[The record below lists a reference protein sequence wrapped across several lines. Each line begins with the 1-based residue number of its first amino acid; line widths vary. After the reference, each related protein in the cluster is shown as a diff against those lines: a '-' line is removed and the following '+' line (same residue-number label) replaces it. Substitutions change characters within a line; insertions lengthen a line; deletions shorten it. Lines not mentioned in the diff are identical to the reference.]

1 MLEDTTGVP
10 LPLKGGTW
18 QASTNVEREEQLGRR
33 WCWAACVAMVLK
45 AFENPKGQCTIAKAV
60 CSIPCTPHDGV
71 MPGCDRGYK
80 VADIKALWEDHDVS
94 AQSHSGAVK
103 WDVIEQELKPKK
115 KEDEPS
121 RPVELFLGIGDA
133 NSKDGHLVLI
143 VGAEVTAGG
152 RRTVSIAD
160 PVSTNFGFAP
170 TDFDSLETELR
181 YGKWNET
188 WTNLFWKK
196 GP

>member
-1 MLEDTTGVP
+1 MLENTIGVR
-10 LPLKGGTW
+10 LPLRGGAW
-18 QASTNVEREEQLGRR
+18 QASTKVEREEQLGHR

-45 AFENPKGQCTIAKAV
+45 AFENQKAQCMIAKAV
-60 CSIPCTPHDGV
+60 CPTPCTPFDDV
-71 MPGCDRGYK
+71 KPGCDRGYK
-80 VADIKALWEDHDVS
+80 VAKIEALWKKHDVP
-94 AQSHSGAVK
+94 ARSHSGAVG
-103 WDVIEQELKPKK
+103 WDIIEVELRPAKK
-115 KEDEPS
+115 TEPS
-121 RPVELFLGIGDA
+121 RPVELFLGIGNA

-160 PVSTNFGFAP
+160 PVSTAVGLSP
-170 TDFDSLETELR
+170 TDFDSLETYLR
-181 YGKWNET
+181 YGRWNET